1 MFPFAPSGQDREI
14 VADDLPHPFG
24 LTQYSD
30 YIYWTD
36 WNLRSIE
43 RADKRSGLNRTV
55 VQHHLEYGMDIR
67 VFHSSRQDGSNECSQ
82 NNGLCSH
89 LCLASPSG
97 AQCRCASHYTLDSNG
112 RNCTCECQGLGVRV
126 GQHLGW

>member
-1 MFPFAPSGQDREI
+1 M
-14 VADDLPHPFG
+14 ADDLPHPFG